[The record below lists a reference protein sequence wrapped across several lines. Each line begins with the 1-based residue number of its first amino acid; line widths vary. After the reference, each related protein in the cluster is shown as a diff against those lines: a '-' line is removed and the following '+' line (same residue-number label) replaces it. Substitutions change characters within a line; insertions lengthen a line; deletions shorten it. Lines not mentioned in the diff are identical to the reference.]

1 MDIFFYNITQLL
13 KPIHVEGYL
22 DDLIGKQI
30 INHILIFILVIS
42 LIFLFIFYIINN
54 IFILKKD
61 QILNKFINKYIKFY
75 IQYHSFFAKLSLI
88 YLPILILIGLLILTH
103 GFYFL
108 MIHKIP
114 YDSLDID
121 LHTDV
126 S

>member
-61 QILNKFINKYIKFY
+61 QILNKFIKKYIKFY
-75 IQYHSFFAKLSLI
+75 IQSHSFFAKLSLI

-108 MIHKIP
+108 MIHQIP
-114 YDSLDID
+114 YDSLYID